1 MSLESGYMKKERK
14 EKNSLHNHNINPF
27 LLTKTQFL
35 HNFSDI
41 ILVLISSVVLYP
53 IKFCLSKKQCVYI
66 YAKVTALYCL
76 AKPVRFFKTPVHN
89 YSKTVWNGY
98 LIRIKVF
105 IKGALSITLYLVGSM
120 ECTCLISPIHQE
132 NITQHHSCLKLGILF
147 LFSTYH
153 SVANLQNDPFFTNS
167 IMSAFT
173 WW

>member
-89 YSKTVWNGY
+89 YSKTVWIFSLTGMDIWSESKF
-98 LIRIKVF
+98 LSKVHFPSHFIFLAPWSALAWFLLFIRKI
-105 IKGALSITLYLVGSM
+105 
-120 ECTCLISPIHQE
+120 
-132 NITQHHSCLKLGILF
+132 
-147 LFSTYH
+147 
-153 SVANLQNDPFFTNS
+153 
-167 IMSAFT
+167 
-173 WW
+173 